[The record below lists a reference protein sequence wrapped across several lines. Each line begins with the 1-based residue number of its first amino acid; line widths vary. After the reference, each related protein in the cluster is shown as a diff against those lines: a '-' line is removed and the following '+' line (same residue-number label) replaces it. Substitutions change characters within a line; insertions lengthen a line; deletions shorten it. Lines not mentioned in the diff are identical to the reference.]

1 MNFTSIQQHFLS
13 PTDLIDCRSLI
24 NDSIWYLQRWP
35 LDLIN
40 YRQYNQIRLDI
51 NVNNLEEKCGSRYS
65 IYSRELLPPD
75 ERSTHKWNGGQFDL
89 DDGDGFSEE
98 DPTSFLL
105 SYWGM
110 RFFNLLSK

>member
-51 NVNNLEEKCGSRYS
+51 NVNDLEEKWWIKIFNIQSR
-65 IYSRELLPPD
+65 
-75 ERSTHKWNGGQFDL
+75 
-89 DDGDGFSEE
+89 
-98 DPTSFLL
+98 TS
-105 SYWGM
+105 SA
-110 RFFNLLSK
+110 